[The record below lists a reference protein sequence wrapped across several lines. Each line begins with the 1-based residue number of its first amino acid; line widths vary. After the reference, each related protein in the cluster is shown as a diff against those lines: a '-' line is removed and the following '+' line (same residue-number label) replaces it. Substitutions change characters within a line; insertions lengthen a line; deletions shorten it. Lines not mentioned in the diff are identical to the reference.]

1 MWAFLPGDTLL
12 GERIGGSVKDYFG
25 GREEELVRYLN
36 RVFRPEDE
44 VLRETRER
52 SLRAGLPDI
61 QVGGMDA
68 LHLEVLTRAVG
79 ARRAVE
85 IGTLGGYSG
94 TAIARGL
101 APEGRL
107 HTFELEPLHAE
118 IARESFRRAGV
129 LGRVEI
135 HVGPA
140 LERLADIEGESPFDL
155 VFIDADK
162 ERYPAY
168 LSWAADHLRVGG
180 IVLGDNTFA
189 FGEIVGGQ
197 GEGAAALRE
206 FNRELAQ
213 GGRFRSTLLPTGEG
227 LSLGVKIR

>member
-1 MWAFLPGDTLL
+1 
-12 GERIGGSVKDYFG
+12 VKDYFG
-25 GREEELVRYLN
+25 GREEELVRYLD
-36 RVFRPEDE
+36 RVFRPEDA

-79 ARRAVE
+79 AEKAVE

-101 APEGRL
+101 ARGGRL
-107 HTFELEPLHAE
+107 HTFELEPRHAE
-118 IARESFRRAGV
+118 VARESFRKAEV
-129 LGRVEI
+129 LDRVVI

-168 LSWAADHLRVGG
+168 LGWAADHLRVGG

-189 FGEIVGGQ
+189 FGEIVGGR
-197 GEGAAALRE
+197 GEGAVALRE

-213 GGRFRSTLLPTGEG
+213 GGRFRATLLPTGEG